1 MLLLKKFFLAIT
13 LLTIS
18 ASASAVTEHDTSLLL
33 GSDSPDNLTFSY
45 IFAADT
51 TIDDIYL
58 FKIVTG
64 TPSSSLAA
72 SATSLELNNSFNIID
87 FQFALTSSDGATLST
102 WATTGDSI
110 ELSSITGGSTYGI
123 HFKGYTES
131 DSSGFIAGALAIAPV
146 PVPTA
151 AWLFGSALFG
161 LLGISRSRKKTI

>member
-72 SATSLELNNSFNIID
+72 SATSLELNNSFNIIAQMKYHQKD
-87 FQFALTSSDGATLST
+87 KRNAEPSMNASDHFA
-102 WATTGDSI
+102 
-110 ELSSITGGSTYGI
+110 
-123 HFKGYTES
+123 
-131 DSSGFIAGALAIAPV
+131 V
-146 PVPTA
+146 
-151 AWLFGSALFG
+151 
-161 LLGISRSRKKTI
+161 RKHIRNDTCDDHAH